1 MEEEGRKILSFLK
14 AAKLERRRIRASPTR
29 LSKIA
34 TQNILKYCI
43 IYFN

>member
-1 MEEEGRKILSFLK
+1 MGFDDSEN
-14 AAKLERRRIRASPTR
+14 ERYKCRLRASPTR